1 MFEGARLNRNALF
14 TAGVL
19 GRPIDID
26 VSNAFEPA
34 SLTPVAL
41 ETGAARMHASSLK
54 RAMDVLVAGCGL
66 LFLAPVL
73 LLVALV
79 IRLETPGPVLFR
91 QRRTGRGGKIFYMY
105 KFRSM
110 YATEDGAAIKQA
122 TPDDPRITRFGAF
135 LRRTSI
141 DEIPQLLNVLKND
154 MSLIGPRPH
163 AVAHDVLYGALIDE
177 YRLRFLAK
185 PGISGLAQVSGHRG
199 ATPDSEAM
207 ARRVALDLDYIA
219 SWSFALD
226 IRILIRTVLTGPFHP
241 AAY

>member
-1 MFEGARLNRNALF
+1 MNRDASF
-14 TAGVL
+14 TADVL
-19 GRPIDID
+19 GRAIEFD
-26 VSNAFEPA
+26 VSKD
-34 SLTPVAL
+34 LKPVPMIPGAL
-41 ETGAARMHASSLK
+41 EAGAARMKASRLK
-54 RAMDVLVAGCGL
+54 RAMDVLVAGLGL

-73 LLVALV
+73 ILVALV
-79 IRLETPGPVLFR
+79 VRLETPGPVLFR
-91 QRRTGRGGKIFYMY
+91 QRRTGRGGNVFYMY

-110 YATEDGAAIKQA
+110 YATEDGATIKQA
-122 TPDDPRITRFGAF
+122 TAGDPRITRFGAF

-163 AVAHDVLYGALIDE
+163 AVAHDLLYGALIND
-177 YRLRFLAK
+177 YSLRFLAK
-185 PGISGLAQVSGHRG
+185 PGISGLAQVSGYRG
-199 ATPDSEAM
+199 ATPDAEAM

-219 SWSFALD
+219 DWSIGLD

>member
-1 MFEGARLNRNALF
+1 MNGNASF
-14 TAGVL
+14 TADVL
-19 GRPIDID
+19 GRTIEFD
-26 VSNAFEPA
+26 VSNDRKPA
-34 SLTPVAL
+34 SLSPVAL
-41 ETGAARMHASSLK
+41 EVGAARMHASRLK

-79 IRLETPGPVLFR
+79 IRFETPGPVLFR
-91 QRRTGRGGKIFYMY
+91 QRRTGCGGAVFYMY

-110 YATEDGAAIKQA
+110 RTTDDGAAIKQA
-122 TPDDPRITRFGAF
+122 TPGDPRITRFGAF

-163 AVAHDVLYGALIDE
+163 AVAHDILYGAMIDD
-177 YRLRFLAK
+177 YRLRFMAK

-199 ATPDSEAM
+199 ATPDNEAM
-207 ARRVALDLDYIA
+207 ARRVAVDLEYIA
-219 SWSFALD
+219 DWSFALD
-226 IRILIRTVLTGPFHP
+226 VRILIRTVLTGPFHP